1 MIKTVLRHSTG
12 PVAATAIAMLV
23 AAATAQPVHRA
34 EAVSAA
40 QAGDE
45 RIPQF
50 ASTRFGWQTNL
61 EDWQDPPPGSG
72 HGPIRNDPRYPY
84 LSNYEANRQGKQ
96 PTIRI
101 TNSDD
106 PILKPWAQQQIKHSN
121 EELLSGERQ
130 VPFTA
135 QSRCWPGGVPGQL
148 LYPFEPVY
156 FIQTPKEVWMI
167 WQRDHVVRR
176 VFLNRP
182 HSQNV
187 QPSWFGESVGH
198 YENGD
203 TLVVDTIGLSTYKSY
218 IDNFRTP
225 HTEQEHVVERF
236 TIAPDGKSMTAIA
249 RVEDP
254 AAYNGPITM
263 KEFWFKA
270 NVPMLE
276 TVCPENNED
285 FFHQNLYAIPEATTQ
300 DF

>member
-1 MIKTVLRHSTG
+1 MIKTALRHSAG
-12 PVAATAIAMLV
+12 SVAGAAIAMLA

-34 EAVSAA
+34 EAASAA
-40 QAGDE
+40 KADDE

-50 ASTRFGWQTNL
+50 ASIQFGWQTNL

-84 LSNYEANRQGKQ
+84 LSNAEAIRAGKQ

-101 TNSDD
+101 TNSKD
-106 PILKPWAQQQIKHSN
+106 PILKPWAQEQIQKSN
-121 EELLSGERQ
+121 EELLSGRRQ

-156 FIQTPKEVWMI
+156 FIQTLKEVWMI

-176 VFLNRP
+176 VFLDRP
-182 HSQNV
+182 HSKDIKL
-187 QPSWFGESVGH
+187 SWFGESVGH

-203 TLVVDTIGLSTYKSY
+203 TLVVDTIGLSTNKSY

-225 HTEQEHVVERF
+225 HTDREHVVERF
-236 TIAPDGKSMTAIA
+236 TIAPDGKSMTAVA

-254 AAYNGPITM
+254 GAYNAPITM

-270 NVPMLE
+270 NQPMLE

-285 FFHQNLYAIPEATTQ
+285 FFHQNLYAIPEAPTP